1 MNRARFLAGAAV
13 LAAACALPN
22 AAHAVISPCMVLG
35 SPMPPPCIV
44 FDASKVIQHAAELK
58 SKTEELQ
65 NIVQQAKEMTDI
77 QGALGK
83 VKGAVKAPFAGVTPI
98 APIAMITPA
107 QASSQFA
114 ASLPAP
120 DGSVAGSGA
129 YGAAVQTAARASAG
143 DGWAIATTTK
153 DRLVQLDLRA
163 RTIQA
168 VAICSAR
175 KPAAAGDAGLR
186 TDWQINTRA
195 KSLVMQTMATL
206 KEVQAARLH
215 EKSVKAFEKPS
226 VGSGKTLPRVEAP
239 TPSIPKSEEWAPK
252 LGAIAGLSNKLSALM
267 LAGSLYLAYKEA
279 ISGHQQTQTEYQS
292 VLKAAQNSEAQLQS
306 LAAAEARRKGVSAA
320 SLLST
325 ANQYMSRDRTA
336 WDDPSKSDVAKSLAD
351 AAKKQLDR
359 MVPGDV
365 SGQWSTLLQNRAE
378 AYKQEAFFRPI
389 SEQASVLEKDAIA
402 SLAQYEASIG
412 MKISDKSV
420 LDAEIA
426 KVQQEL
432 GAIGNSMQGAPA
444 DVIRQRDAIYK
455 STVDGAAQALA
466 SMQGAEAAANQPES

>member
-22 AAHAVISPCMVLG
+22 AAHAIISPCMVLG

-44 FDASKVIQHAAELK
+44 IDASKIVQHAAELK
-58 SKTEELQ
+58 TKTEELQ

-83 VKGAVKAPFAGVTPI
+83 VKGAVKAPLAGVTPI
-98 APIAMITPA
+98 APIAMITPGE
-107 QASSQFA
+107 ASSQLV

-120 DGSVAGSGA
+120 DGSMAGSGT
-129 YGAAVQTAARASAG
+129 YGAAVQKANRAAAG
-143 DGWAIATTTK
+143 DGWAIAETTK
-153 DRLVQLDLRA
+153 DRLIQLDLRA

-168 VAICSAR
+168 VAICAAR
-175 KPAAAGDAGLR
+175 KPAQAGDAGLR
-186 TDWQINTRA
+186 TDWQVNTRA
-195 KSLVMQTMATL
+195 KSLVMQTIATL
-206 KEVQAARLH
+206 KEVQAARLS
-215 EKSVKAFEKPS
+215 EKSVKAFEKPT
-226 VGSGKTLPRVEAP
+226 VGSGKTLPRAEAP
-239 TPSIPKSEEWAPK
+239 APSIPKSEEWAPK

-267 LAGSLYLAYKEA
+267 LAGSLYMAYKEA
-279 ISGHQQTQTEYQS
+279 IAGHQQTQTDYQS
-292 VLKAAQNSEAQLQS
+292 ILKAAQNSEAQLQN
-306 LAAAEARRKGVSAA
+306 LAASDARRKGVSAA

-336 WDDPSKSDVAKSLAD
+336 WDDPSKADVAKSLAD

-359 MVPGDV
+359 MVSGDV
-365 SGQWSTLLQNRAE
+365 SGQWSQLLQNRAE

-389 SEQASVLEKDAIA
+389 SEQANALEKDTMA

-412 MKISDKSV
+412 MKVSD
-420 LDAEIA
+420 LNAINAEIA
-426 KVQQEL
+426 KTQQEL
-432 GAIGNSMQGAPA
+432 GAIGNSMSNAPA

-455 STVDGAAQALA
+455 STVDGAAQAQA
-466 SMQGAEAAANQPES
+466 VMQGAEAAANMPDA